1 MKPLIPILIAVG
13 VAIVIILVMVIS
25 IPYQEEQ
32 QQKKLAQEG
41 LDALNKCESIKLD
54 WNPNPFAENGL
65 ANQQLV
71 NDYENCIDN
80 TIEKYGSDEVK
91 QKIKE
96 ANMPSYQP
104 NEYEFEKPSVDELE
118 KRTAKMIQVCQE
130 MFFGQIE
137 ELTRCIDNA
146 DVGVEYLCTKYDR
159 YSLEYEE
166 CMDFSMNFTP

>member
-1 MKPLIPILIAVG
+1 MIAVG
-13 VAIVIILVMVIS
+13 IAVAIILVMIVS

-32 QQKKLAQEG
+32 EQKKLAQEG
-41 LDALNKCESIKLD
+41 LEALEKCESIKLN

-71 NDYENCIDN
+71 NDYTNCVENM
-80 TIEKYGSDEVK
+80 IEKYGTDEVK

-118 KRTAKMIQVCQE
+118 KRTAKIIQACQ
-130 MFFGQIE
+130 
-137 ELTRCIDNA
+137 
-146 DVGVEYLCTKYDR
+146 
-159 YSLEYEE
+159 
-166 CMDFSMNFTP
+166 

>member
-1 MKPLIPILIAVG
+1 M
-13 VAIVIILVMVIS
+13 LVS

-41 LDALNKCESIKLD
+41 LDELNKCMQYQQQIEL
-54 WNPNPFAENGL
+54 NPFIDQTQ
-65 ANQQLV
+65 NQMMVKQYSDCV
-71 NDYENCIDN
+71 DN
-80 TIEKYGSDEVK
+80 AIEKYGTDEVK

-130 MFFGQIE
+130 LFFGQIE

>member
-1 MKPLIPILIAVG
+1 MKPVIIIAIAISIAV
-13 VAIVIILVMVIS
+13 AIILVMIVS

-32 QQKKLAQEG
+32 EQKKLAQEG
-41 LDALNKCESIKLD
+41 LEALEKCESIKLN

-71 NDYENCIDN
+71 NDYENCVDN
-80 TIEKYGSDEVK
+80 AIEKYGTDEVK

-104 NEYEFEKPSVDELE
+104 NEYEFEKPSVSELE
-118 KRTAKMIQVCQE
+118 ERTAKIIQSCQE
-130 MFFGQIE
+130 MFFGQIDK
-137 ELTRCIDNA
+137 LNRCIDNA
-146 DVGVEYLCTKYDR
+146 DIAVEYLCTKYDK

>member
-1 MKPLIPILIAVG
+1 MKSLIPIMIAVG
-13 VAIVIILVMVIS
+13 IAVAIILVMIVS

-32 QQKKLAQEG
+32 EQKKLAQEG
-41 LDALNKCESIKLD
+41 LEALEKCESIKLN

-71 NDYENCIDN
+71 NDYTNCVENM
-80 TIEKYGSDEVK
+80 IEKYGTDEVK

-130 MFFGQIE
+130 LFFGQIE